1 MAVDSPT
8 APETR
13 RFTADEVW
21 RMVDAGI
28 IHEDEPVELIDGQ
41 LLIVSPQGWSHPRS
55 IGHLT
60 RILSLAYGEHYTVR
74 VQAPLGGLQDHI
86 PEPDIA
92 VGLTDGPWDVDRRHP
107 RGDELLVVAEV
118 VVTTHWVARRK
129 IAIYAE
135 AGAPIYWLVDVP
147 RRQVTVHE
155 GPHRDGTWERTAV
168 VLEGGELQLP
178 GLDMTLPVAKI
189 LPAA

>member
-1 MAVDSPT
+1 MAVESPT

-21 RMVDAGI
+21 RMVDIGI

-41 LLIVSPQGWSHPRS
+41 LLIVSPQGWSHARS
-55 IGHLT
+55 IGHLN

-74 VQAPLGGLQDHI
+74 VQAPLGGLRDHI
-86 PEPDIA
+86 PEPDVA
-92 VGLTDGPWDVDRRHP
+92 VGLTDGPWDANRRHP
-107 RGDELLVVAEV
+107 RGEELLMAAEV

-147 RRQVTVHE
+147 RRLVIVHE
-155 GPHRDGTWERTAV
+155 GPHPDGTWATTTVIPEDGK
-168 VLEGGELQLP
+168 LKLP
-178 GLDMTLPVAKI
+178 GLDVALAVARI
-189 LPAA
+189 LPAP